1 VLLKTSRVS
10 RPEEEEA
17 DLEGLVNIAEVI
29 LPAVVDW
36 VVILEREFGFI

>member
-17 DLEGLVNIAEVI
+17 DLEDLPDITEAI
-29 LPAVVDW
+29 LPAVVDR
-36 VVILEREFGFI
+36 VEILVGEL